1 MTSLLLLIM
10 NSVHSHH
17 RGCTRRP
24 GEPAGENE
32 PGRENGIQEKQMNE
46 KETESEEELSPM
58 KPYASDLSDAEWR
71 VGYVGHA
78 LRTRFFEKRET
89 KEKRGGNVKWERA
102 CFLGKDAVLQCAS
115 APGRGLRGARHGK
128 SV

>member
-1 MTSLLLLIM
+1 
-10 NSVHSHH
+10 
-17 RGCTRRP
+17 
-24 GEPAGENE
+24 
-32 PGRENGIQEKQMNE
+32 MNE

-58 KPYASDLSDAEWR
+58 KPYASDLSDAEWCA
-71 VGYVGHA
+71 GYGGHP

-89 KEKRGGNVKWERA
+89 KEKRGVHVKWERA
-102 CFLGKDAVLQCAS
+102 CFLGKDAVVQCAR